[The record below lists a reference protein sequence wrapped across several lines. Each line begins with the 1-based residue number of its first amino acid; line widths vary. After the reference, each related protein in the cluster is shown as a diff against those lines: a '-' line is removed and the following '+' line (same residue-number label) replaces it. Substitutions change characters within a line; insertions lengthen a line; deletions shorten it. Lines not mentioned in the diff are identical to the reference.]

1 MGLLQ
6 ACAAGGSD
14 DSFWAPGGTPPPG
27 GVGGAGSS
35 TTSPSSSTTGPGSST
50 TGPSSSSTT
59 GPSSSST
66 TGPSSSTTGPGSS
79 STAASSSTS
88 TSSGAVSWTDDIY
101 NPIFG
106 PSGTSPCSVNGSC
119 HTHSQSGLTCGT
131 DQTTCYNG
139 FVSYGMVVPGSGAT
153 SQSTIVNPATSPLC
167 GTLGGNMPRSGYA
180 CITDAQIT
188 TITNWL
194 AAGAPDN

>member
-1 MGLLQ
+1 VLAGFGVGASLLVGGVQ

-50 TGPSSSSTT
+50 TGPGSSTT
-59 GPSSSST
+59 GPSSSSVA
-66 TGPSSSTTGPGSS
+66 SSTT
-79 STAASSSTS
+79 
-88 TSSGAVSWTDDIY
+88 TSSGAVSWTNDIY
-101 NPIFG
+101 DPIFG
-106 PSGTSPCSVNGSC
+106 PSGTSPCSINGSC
-119 HTHSQSGLTCGT
+119 HTNNQSSFRCGT

-139 FVSYGMVVPGSGAT
+139 FVSYGMVVPGSSAT
-153 SQSTIVNPATSPLC
+153 SQSSIVNPATSPLC
-167 GTLGGNMPRSGYA
+167 GSLGGNMPKSGYA
-180 CITDAQIT
+180 CVTSAQIT